1 MADLSS
7 QGKPAVAFLGPLGTY
22 THQAAYEKFG
32 SDVEYIEQN
41 SIAEVFDSLSTTVDI
56 GIVPQENSIFGP
68 VIETY
73 DCLRKDDPVFV
84 RDEIILA
91 IQHCLIVRK
100 GVKLSD
106 IDCVMSH
113 EQALGQCR
121 SFIEKHLPHASLKKM
136 PSTSAAAK
144 ALLSSPLTCAA
155 ICSKACL
162 TVFDGLDMLN
172 EGIQDQHSNFTRF
185 YVVAKPSN
193 DVPSRTERR
202 TRALLRLS
210 VDVTNKSAS
219 IMTLLAA
226 LRMNHISRVDRRP
239 ALDSV
244 PFHDIYFVEINSIA
258 EQSQDIWE
266 SEVGCALERVRLSGG
281 TGKLLGIW

>member
-1 MADLSS
+1 MVGRPMQD
-7 QGKPAVAFLGPLGTY
+7 KPAVAFLGPLGTY

-73 DCLRKDDPVFV
+73 DCLRRDEPIFV

-100 GVKLSD
+100 GVQLSD

-121 SFIEKHLPHASLKKM
+121 SFLETELPHASLKKM

-144 ALLSSPLTCAA
+144 ALLSSPLTYAA

-162 TVFDGLDMLN
+162 TVFDGLELLN

-185 YVVAKPSN
+185 YVVAKSSN
-193 DVPSRTERR
+193 EVPSSTERR
-202 TRALLRLS
+202 GRALLRLS
-210 VDVTNKSAS
+210 VDVSNKSAS

-226 LRMNHISRVDRRP
+226 LRINYISRIDRRP

-244 PFHDIYFVEINSIA
+244 PFHDMYFVELNSIA

-266 SEVGCALERVRLSGG
+266 REIEHGLERVRLAGG
-281 TGKLLGIW
+281 AGKLLGIW